1 MNTELLKTL
10 GLNQSDLA
18 RHLGIQP
25 SAVSMKVKGERPW
38 KRDEIDAV
46 LALARTTD
54 PTITYERLFAEQ
66 ASEPERIP
74 A

>member
-1 MNTELLKTL
+1 MDIKRLKAL

-18 RHLGIQP
+18 RHLGVQP
-25 SAVSMKVKGERPW
+25 SAVSMKVNGERPW

-46 LALARTTD
+46 LDLAKEKD
-54 PTITYERLFAEQ
+54 PTITYEQLFGSAV
-66 ASEPERIP
+66 EPERVS